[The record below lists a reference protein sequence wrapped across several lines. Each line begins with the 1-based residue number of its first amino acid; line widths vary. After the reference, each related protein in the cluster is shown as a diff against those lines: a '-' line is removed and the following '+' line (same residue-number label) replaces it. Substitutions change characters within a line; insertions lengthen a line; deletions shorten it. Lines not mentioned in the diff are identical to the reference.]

1 MIVFLNAFS
10 LNFFPEL
17 NVLNL
22 TIKKVSENDIK
33 NIVNNNNFISFLG
46 HNDLCEI
53 LNNKFETKTFEFNRS
68 NFTWS
73 DSVTSALIF
82 QYKGTRLPEGSTV
95 LPEGST
101 IEFYE
106 VTVNG

>member
-1 MIVFLNAFS
+1 M
-10 LNFFPEL
+10 
-17 NVLNL
+17 LNL

-33 NIVNNNNFISFLG
+33 KTVENNNFISFLG
-46 HNDLCEI
+46 HNDLCQI
-53 LNNKFETKTFEFNRS
+53 LNKKFETNLFEFNRS
-68 NFTWS
+68 TFTWS